1 MFGVCEGYRDMC
13 LQEVDGEQSVLTGQ
27 RRSPTLSNQVA
38 CERNKQKK
46 QGDGLMLLVRAV

>member
-13 LQEVDGEQSVLTGQ
+13 LQEVDGEQSVLTSQ
-27 RRSPTLSNQVA
+27 CRSPTLSNQVA